1 MRYSEFIE
9 KLNQH
14 YHTDIFYKDYDCD
27 MSDLDNAYINVRTG
41 TNKSMSVDV
50 EIETYNIKNFYISG
64 YISYEELSLLTKF
77 DKVSD
82 VFKLEKELAKEQ
94 ENTDYWRNKDRE
106 NNAVKEFA
114 QDTILKAIEG

>member
-27 MSDLDNAYINVRTG
+27 MSDTSNAFINVRTG
-41 TNKSMSVDV
+41 TNKTMSVDV

-64 YISYEELSLLTKF
+64 YISYEELSLLTRF
-77 DKVSD
+77 NEVSD
-82 VFKLEKELAKEQ
+82 VANLNRELAREKE
-94 ENTDYWRNKDRE
+94 NVDYWRNKDRE

-114 QDTILKAIEG
+114 QETILKAIEG